1 VNGSGSLTSWH
12 FHLLA
17 GEQVI
22 GRQLNTGNRRYYH
35 TDLLG
40 STRVVVEG
48 ATIVESYDFEPWGLL
63 MPGRTLGS
71 GTKEGFTDKERDVE
85 TGLDY
90 FGARYYMP
98 ALARWGSVDP
108 LAEKH
113 LEWSPYNY
121 VLNNP
126 LGLIDPDGRQVEA
139 NERQQ
144 WQIQWNGQPRE
155 SGFAQWWGNVVESA
169 ANAFAEGMNVV
180 RNIGDAL
187 FPPAAVMT
195 NLVEG
200 DKGEA
205 ALAAGTLLIPGGIG
219 DDAGRLV
226 IGKLDDLAMV
236 GTLGSG
242 ERTLLPRMLDNL
254 GSPRANWK
262 RNSGLLRAEMARGM
276 PIRDATTNPVTGAL
290 ERNTGFLRAERNLLQ
305 SKGWTYDPTS
315 RFWSPPRAVENP

>member
-1 VNGSGSLTSWH
+1 
-12 FHLLA
+12 
-17 GEQVI
+17 
-22 GRQLNTGNRRYYH
+22 
-35 TDLLG
+35 
-40 STRVVVEG
+40 
-48 ATIVESYDFEPWGLL
+48 
-63 MPGRTLGS
+63 
-71 GTKEGFTDKERDVE
+71 
-85 TGLDY
+85 
-90 FGARYYMP
+90 
-98 ALARWGSVDP
+98 
-108 LAEKH
+108 
-113 LEWSPYNY
+113 
-121 VLNNP
+121 
-126 LGLIDPDGRQVEA
+126 
-139 NERQQ
+139 
-144 WQIQWNGQPRE
+144 
-155 SGFAQWWGNVVESA
+155 
-169 ANAFAEGMNVV
+169 
-180 RNIGDAL
+180 
-187 FPPAAVMT
+187 VMT